1 MLHIR
6 QKPYTRLA
14 KRTFDLAVAS
24 LGLLLV
30 APLLPVLAALVRTT
44 PGSIIYRQTRLG
56 EGARPFTMY
65 KFRTMRSDAEASG
78 RPLFAQERDPR
89 ATRLGRILRQTHL
102 DEVPQLWNVL
112 KGDMS
117 IVGPR
122 PERPEFVEML
132 ERDVPFW
139 TRRLLV
145 KPGITGWAQ
154 LRANYA
160 FDADSTAEKLSYDL
174 WYLRNRNVVIDL
186 AICAQ
191 TVSTLLLRRG
201 R

>member
-1 MLHIR
+1 
-6 QKPYTRLA
+6 
-14 KRTFDLAVAS
+14 
-24 LGLLLV
+24 
-30 APLLPVLAALVRTT
+30 VRTT

-191 TVSTLLLRRG
+191 TVSTLVLRRG

>member
-1 MLHIR
+1 
-6 QKPYTRLA
+6 
-14 KRTFDLAVAS
+14 
-24 LGLLLV
+24 
-30 APLLPVLAALVRTT
+30 
-44 PGSIIYRQTRLG
+44 
-56 EGARPFTMY
+56 
-65 KFRTMRSDAEASG
+65 
-78 RPLFAQERDPR
+78 
-89 ATRLGRILRQTHL
+89 
-102 DEVPQLWNVL
+102 
-112 KGDMS
+112 MS